1 MREVV
6 TRTIELDE
14 NDIIE
19 IIAEKF
25 GIDSEKVNLEYGNNP
40 DDFGLHPYC
49 NAKIVDIE
57 D

>member
-14 NDIIE
+14 KDIIE

-25 GIDSEKVNLEYGNNP
+25 GIDTEKVELDYGINP
-40 DDFGLHPYC
+40 DDCGDHPYC
-49 NAKIVDIE
+49 NAKIVDTE

>member
-14 NDIIE
+14 NDIIK

-25 GIDSEKVNLEYGNNP
+25 GVDSEKVNLEYGINP
-40 DDFGLHPYC
+40 DDWGDHPYC